1 MLFSRQTLKG
11 SQDFFPFNIL
21 IFVYFF
27 KYETIETHA
36 HAFWTLIILAL
47 AGVEKVYLL

>member
-1 MLFSRQTLKG
+1 MAPRILF
-11 SQDFFPFNIL
+11 FFSLVPFL